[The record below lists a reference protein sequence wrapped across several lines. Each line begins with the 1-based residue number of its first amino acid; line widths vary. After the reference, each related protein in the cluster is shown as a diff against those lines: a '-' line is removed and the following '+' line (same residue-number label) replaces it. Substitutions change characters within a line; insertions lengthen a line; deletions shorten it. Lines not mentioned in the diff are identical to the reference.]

1 MTSDDS
7 PVGYKKPPV
16 HSRFEK
22 GKSGNPRGRP
32 KKVPNFMEDAAEIL
46 GGTVTGQAKGKSI
59 TLPMVQAMFRT
70 LCRKALKGDNRALRR
85 VIELMLSLEPAA
97 RDKAR
102 DKQENDARLREAARK
117 FDRLMGADPDEIE
130 AARKRPDPERDK
142 LDKRVEAM
150 VRKERRRLMR
160 EARRSQS

>member
-7 PVGYKKPPV
+7 PVGYKKPPA

-32 KKVPNFMEDAAEIL
+32 KKGPNFMEDAAEIL

-59 TLPMVQAMFRT
+59 TLPMVEAMFRT
-70 LCRKALKGDNRALRR
+70 LCRRALKGDNRALRR
-85 VIELMLSLEPAA
+85 GIELMLTLEPAA

-102 DKQENDARLREAARK
+102 EKEENDARLREAGRK
-117 FDRLMGADPDEIE
+117 FDRMMGADPDKIE
-130 AARKRPDPERDK
+130 EARKKPDPKMKE
-142 LDKRVEAM
+142 LHKRVDAM
-150 VRKERRRLMR
+150 VREERRRLMR